1 MHQPSNWLNS
11 NLDPLQVTLNTV
23 LKKLFLNVQ
32 HGHQWFPIHFKESK
46 LANLALHL
54 LPCLGAFLRFPA
66 LLTLFLFPYDPLC
79 PPPPA
84 RSTL

>member
-46 LANLALHL
+46 LANLALRL
-54 LPCLGAFLRFPA
+54 LP
-66 LLTLFLFPYDPLC
+66 
-79 PPPPA
+79 
-84 RSTL
+84 